1 MTFVLHRAER
11 ADVLVDVLAELLAA
25 PSADPFTPEVVA
37 VHSRGVERWLSHRL
51 ASRLGAAPGRADGV
65 CANLR
70 FPFPGRLVYEALA
83 TATGVDAA
91 TDRWRPERLAW
102 PLLDVVEANL
112 DEPWM
117 HVLAGHLGGTDVAD
131 ARRDRRF
138 AAVRHLADLFDRYG
152 VHRPAMV
159 RAWAAGDPHDGD
171 GHPLP
176 DDAWWQAHLW
186 MRLRH
191 AVGEPSPAE
200 RLEVGCTAL
209 SADPGLADLPGRFSL
224 FGLTRLPASYLD
236 VLSALAL
243 HRDVHLLALH
253 PSPAAWAAGGDE
265 VRHPLLRAWGRDSLE
280 MQTVLTGRLE
290 GAEPARLE
298 HHPLAVGAPRTL
310 LERLQQAVRDDT
322 PPPASVDDRPVLE
335 ADDRSVQVHACHG
348 RARQAEVV
356 RDAVTHLLADDPT
369 LEPRDIV
376 LLCPDIDE
384 MALLLRAAF
393 EDDAESTRAI
403 PFRLAD
409 RSLRQTNPVLG
420 AVAEL
425 LALVDAR
432 LTVSQVLAF
441 AAREPVRRRFGFDD
455 ADIDRMTGW
464 VDSTGIRWG
473 LDAAH
478 RAPYGLAAVAAGT
491 WSAGLDRLLTGVAMS
506 EDGLY
511 LVGDVLPLDD
521 VDSGDIDL
529 AGRFAEMVGRLGDV
543 VRSLADPR
551 PIADW
556 AAGIDAAAD
565 MLVATSLDDGWQR
578 GQLDRLLNDV
588 VDEAGVGDGAPV
600 RLAEVRDLVAD
611 RLRGQPSRAAFR
623 TGDMTMCTLVP
634 MRSVPHRVICLV
646 GLDDGAFPRGSAPDG
661 DDLLGGD
668 QRRPGDHDRRAED
681 RQLLLDAVLAAG
693 DTLVVT
699 YAGRDPRTNEVLP
712 PAVPVNELLAVVD
725 ATVRTADGTPCRDR
739 IVRHHPLQPSDRRC
753 FDPDGVGDGRP
764 WSFDPVLL
772 KGAVAATG
780 PRRAPSSFLGTPLV
794 PVDATVV
801 ALDDLVAFVQ
811 HPVRG
816 FLRQRLGLSLRGPAV
831 GPNDALAIELDGLA
845 TWGVGQRLLS
855 ALLEGVDPDVVC
867 AAEIARGLLPPGEL
881 GRRALRSGRDTAVA
895 IATKARAIADGA
907 GAPLEVDVALPDGC
921 RLVGT
926 VPDVFDD
933 VVRAVTYSSL
943 GPKPRLGAWVRHLA
957 VSAALPDRSLCS
969 MTVGR
974 QSRDAAV
981 FGLPV
986 LADTAED
993 RRRRAVELL
1002 ADVVALYRDG
1012 LCQPLR
1018 LYCATSHAFALA
1030 SRQGHEGPADEAAK
1044 KKWTS
1049 EYRFAQEDLD
1059 PNHLLVLD
1067 GRRTYEEIAADGRF
1081 GRLATRLWAPVLDE
1095 AQRWSAS

>member
-25 PSADPFTPEVVA
+25 PADEPFTPEVVA

-51 ASRLGAAPGRADGV
+51 ASRLGTAAGRADGV

-70 FPFPGRLVYEALA
+70 FPFPGRLVHEALA

-91 TDRWRPERLAW
+91 TDPWRPERLAW

-112 DEPWM
+112 DEPWL

-131 ARRDRRF
+131 SRRDRRF

-159 RAWAAGDPHDGD
+159 RSWAAGDPHDGE

-176 DDAWWQAHLW
+176 EDDCWQAHLW
-186 MRLRH
+186 MRLRY

-200 RLEVGCTAL
+200 RLEVGCAAL
-209 SADPGLADLPGRFSL
+209 AAEPGLTDLPERFSL

-236 VLSALAL
+236 VLSALAQ

-253 PSPAAWAAGGDE
+253 PSPAAWAAGGHE
-265 VRHPLLRAWGRDSLE
+265 ARHPLLRAWGRDSLE

-290 GAEPARLE
+290 GAAPARLV
-298 HHPLAVGAPRTL
+298 HHPLRVGPPRTL
-310 LERLQQAVRDDT
+310 LERLQQAIRDDT
-322 PPPASVDDRPVLE
+322 PLPAPADDRPVLD

-356 RDAVTHLLADDPT
+356 RDAVTHLLVDDPT

-384 MALLLRAAF
+384 MAPLLRAAF
-393 EDDAESTRAI
+393 EDDADSPRAI

-420 AVAEL
+420 TIAEL

-432 LTVSQVLAF
+432 LTASQVLAF
-441 AAREPVRRRFGFDD
+441 AALAPVRRRFGFDD
-455 ADIDRMTGW
+455 DDIERMTGW
-464 VDSTGIRWG
+464 VESTGIRWG

-478 RAPYGLAAVAAGT
+478 RAPYDLAAVAAGT
-491 WSAGLDRLLTGVAMS
+491 WSAGLDRLLTGIAMA
-506 EDGLY
+506 EDDLH
-511 LVGDVLPLDD
+511 LVGGVLPLDD

-529 AGRFAEMVGRLGDV
+529 AGRFAEMVVRLGDV
-543 VRSLADPR
+543 VRSLAEPR
-551 PIADW
+551 PIAEW
-556 AAGIDAAAD
+556 AAAIDAAAD
-565 MLVATSLDDGWQR
+565 LLVTTSLDDGWQR
-578 GQLDRLLNDV
+578 GQLDRLLNEV
-588 VDEAGVGDGAPV
+588 VDEAGAGDGPLV

-623 TGDMTMCTLVP
+623 TGDLTMCTLVP
-634 MRSVPHRVICLV
+634 MRSVPHRVVCLV

-725 ATVRTADGTPCRDR
+725 ATVRTADGTSCRDR

-753 FDPDGVGDGRP
+753 FDPGGVGDGRP
-764 WSFDPVLL
+764 WSFDPGLL
-772 KGAVAATG
+772 RGAVAAAG
-780 PRRAPSSFLGTPLV
+780 PRRATPPFLATSLPFIDA
-794 PVDATVV
+794 PVIS
-801 ALDDLVAFVQ
+801 LDDLVAFVQ

-816 FLRQRLGLSLRGPAV
+816 FLRQRLGLSLRGQAV

-855 ALLEGVDPDVVC
+855 ALLEGADPEVVC
-867 AAEIARGLLPPGEL
+867 AAEIVRGLLPPGEL
-881 GRRALRSGRDTAVA
+881 GRHALRSARDTAVA
-895 IATKARAIADGA
+895 IATKAGAVTDGV
-907 GAPLEVDVALPDGC
+907 GAPLDVDVALPDGC

-926 VPDVFDD
+926 VPDVFDE

-943 GPKPRLGAWVRHLA
+943 GPKPRLGAWLRHLA
-957 VSAALPDRSLCS
+957 VSAAHPERPRCS
-969 MTVGR
+969 ITVGR
-974 QSRDAAV
+974 QSRDAVV

-986 LADTAED
+986 LAGTAED
-993 RRRRAVELL
+993 RRGRAVELL

-1012 LCQPLR
+1012 LCEPLP
-1018 LYCATSHAFALA
+1018 LYCATSHGFALA
-1030 SRQGHEGPADEAAK
+1030 SRQGHDGLAAEAAK

-1049 EYRFAQEDLD
+1049 EYRFAREDLD
-1059 PNHLLVLD
+1059 PNHLLVLG
-1067 GRRTYEEIAADGRF
+1067 GRRTFEEVAAGGRF
-1081 GRLATRLWAPVLDE
+1081 GHLATRLWAPVLEE
-1095 AQRWSAS
+1095 AQRWSAA